1 MEQSSTIDLID
12 ILIDNQEIFVNISLN
27 EYFNMKKNRLNKN
40 LKYR

>member
-12 ILIDNQEIFVNISLN
+12 IQIDNQEIFVNISLN